1 MCFTGEMSAAF
12 AVLGL
17 TAAWWVQSRT
27 NNRELAGGIFFF
39 FTMEFL

>member
-1 MCFTGEMSAAF
+1 MCFTGEMSAVF